1 MTNKANILYIE
12 DDESLSHLV
21 KRKLSRCGYDV
32 EVAHDGLM
40 AINMIKNATF
50 DALIVDYNL
59 PDITGLQILQNLADA
74 GLTIP
79 AVMVSGGDD
88 IRVAVA
94 AMKLGCFD
102 YIVKETSGSFTE
114 LLSVHLSNLLS
125 RRDLE
130 LKQQQIKL
138 EKNRIQDSLIQAQ
151 HLAHLGNWE
160 WHAGQQT
167 AWWSDEEYRIFG
179 VDKEHFKTTLDQYHT
194 LIYVND
200 LDLVKRME
208 DMSLEEDICAVY
220 EYRIVRPNG
229 ELRWLSAKVE
239 TEKDEDGN
247 LVRSFGITQD
257 ITERKHAEKQLQ
269 LAQQVFENTTE
280 GILVADA
287 NSVIVS
293 VNPAFTEITGFL
305 PEDVLGETHKVLSSG
320 KHDREFYDEI
330 WNTLA
335 TEKQWSGEI
344 WNRKKNGEPF
354 PEWLSITAISDDNGT
369 VEQYVSIFSDITQH
383 KEAEKL
389 IEYQANY
396 DALTGLINRN
406 LFNDRLAR
414 TLVSSR
420 REQQRFSLLFIDLD
434 KFKEIND
441 TLGHRA
447 GDELLKKVAERLL
460 LATRESD
467 TVSRLGGDEFTIIIP
482 NLQNELNAK
491 IVAEKV
497 LAKLATPF
505 QLDTEEVQISASVG
519 ITVFPDDATDVDA
532 LYRNADHAMYAAKEA
547 GRNQFSFFTSQM
559 QQEVEVRLVLAN
571 ELKSALDNDE
581 FEVYYQAIIDPKN
594 ESLYGAEALIRW
606 NHPTKGIIDAAAF
619 ISLAEES
626 GLIRPI
632 GMWVLKTVVEQ
643 ISLWQTQGFDMHVSV
658 NKSYKQFHTEECIDD
673 FSQLLEEFN
682 VSPDSL
688 SIEVKE
694 TMFMESDERSVN
706 LLQHYQRAGIGITLD
721 NFGTGYSS
729 MSTVQ
734 KFPFKLIK
742 VDRSLTANMLTDKKS
757 ASMMESILFTAHKLD
772 LKVVVQGVE
781 TVEQQTF
788 LTKNK
793 CDLFQGDLYS
803 PATSVAEFEQQYL
816 FNKEAKQSC

>member
-12 DDESLSHLV
+12 DDESLAHLV

-32 EVAHDGLM
+32 EVVHDGLM
-40 AINMIKNATF
+40 AINMINNARF

-74 GLTIP
+74 DLSIP

-102 YIVKETSGSFTE
+102 YIVKEASGSFTE
-114 LLSVHLSNLLS
+114 LLSVHLSSLLS

-130 LKQQQIKL
+130 LKQQQIEL

-151 HLAHLGNWE
+151 HLAHLGSWE
-160 WHAGQQT
+160 WHVGQET
-167 AWWSDEEYRIFG
+167 AWWSDEEYQIFG
-179 VDKEHFKTTLDQYHT
+179 VDKDHFKTTLEQYHT
-194 LIYVND
+194 LIYLDD
-200 LDLVKRME
+200 LDLVQRME
-208 DMSLEEDICAVY
+208 VMSLEQDVCAVF

-287 NSVIVS
+287 NSAIVS

-305 PEDVLGETHKVLSSG
+305 PEDVLGKTHKVLSSG
-320 KHDREFYDEI
+320 KHDSEFYQEM
-330 WNTLA
+330 WNTLS
-335 TEKQWSGEI
+335 TEKQWAGEI
-344 WNRKKNGEPF
+344 WNRKKNGDIF
-354 PEWLSITAISDDNGT
+354 PEWLSVTAICDDKGN

-396 DALTGLINRN
+396 DSLTGLINRN
-406 LFNDRLAR
+406 LFNDRLAT

-420 REQQRFSLLFIDLD
+420 REQQRFALLFIDLD
-434 KFKEIND
+434 KFKEVND

-467 TVSRLGGDEFTIIIP
+467 TVSRLGGDEFTIIIA
-482 NLQNELNAK
+482 NLQNELDAK
-491 IVAEKV
+491 LVAEKV
-497 LAKLATPF
+497 LTQIASPF
-505 QLDTEEVQISASVG
+505 QLETEEVQISASVG
-519 ITVFPDDATDVDA
+519 ITVFPDDGSDVDT
-532 LYRNADHAMYAAKEA
+532 LYKNADHAMYAAKEA

-559 QQEVEVRLVLAN
+559 QQEAEVRLVLAN
-571 ELKSALDNDE
+571 EIQAALDNDE
-581 FEVYYQAIIDPKN
+581 FEVYYQAIINTKS
-594 ESLYGAEALIRW
+594 ETLYGAEAFIRW
-606 NHPTKGIIDAAAF
+606 NHPTKGIIDAAGF

-626 GLIRPI
+626 GLIRSI
-632 GMWVLKTVVEQ
+632 GMWVSQTVVEQ
-643 ISLWQTQGFDMHVSV
+643 ISLWQTQGYNLHVSV
-658 NKSYKQFHTEECIDD
+658 NKSYKQFHVEDCDA
-673 FSQLLEEFN
+673 FKQLLEDFN
-682 VSPDSL
+682 VAPGSL

-694 TMFMESDERSVN
+694 TMFMDSDERSVN
-706 LLQHYQRAGIGITLD
+706 LLRNYQSTGIGITLD

-729 MSTVQ
+729 VSTLQ
-734 KFPFKLIK
+734 KFPFTLVK

-757 ASMMESILFTAHKLD
+757 AALMESIIFTAHKLD

-788 LTKNK
+788 LAKNN
-793 CDLFQGDLYS
+793 CDLFQGYLYS
-803 PATSVAEFEQQYL
+803 PAISVAEFEQRYL
-816 FNKEAKQSC
+816 FNQEWRQSC